1 MARIAFAWELGGE
14 FGHAMACSAL
24 ARMLQAR
31 GHEIAF
37 LFRELH
43 QLSFLADTS
52 DYAVFQAPVS
62 VREGHRVAI
71 PASFAEIL
79 VGCGYD
85 SGRHLAGLL
94 GGWLS
99 LFDRWN
105 PDIVLSDFSPTAL
118 LAARLRGL
126 RRVSYGNGFAVPPR
140 LSPLPAFR
148 FDEPIDPARVVQS
161 DARALGSAND
171 ALARFGGAPMRHL
184 AQQFETDDDFLA
196 TFPELDSYGNRP
208 AAGYWGPRFSVD
220 AGVSV
225 HWPAGNG
232 KRVLVYLKRQLPA
245 LDALIAALARSP
257 HRVAAFIP
265 ELEPARAARLA
276 GPGRIVSEQPMRRA
290 PPPPRRL
297 TRSATRSTPRPSS
310 NAASWCAS
318 RRSSRS
324 PRDGTHCPRREPR
337 LYSRPP
343 KEAEKNNEHRGTREE
358 PDHSAEA
365 GVAEDRRGAPYGA
378 GPLHPLRDDPRGDSR
393 GVRIHRALAHRDRDF
408 RRDLSGADRLGHRAP
423 GGAVPDVA
431 RHGLPPRTHHR
442 RARAEL
448 REREGFQPGLQGRGL
463 HADPGVDRGRVQHHP
478 VARHHRRAAVAL
490 QPLPALPG
498 IADPHE
504 DAAGQGDSVHG
515 CG

>member
-43 QLSFLADTS
+43 QLSFIADTS

-99 LFDRWN
+99 LFDRWK
-105 PDIVLSDFSPTAL
+105 PDLVLSDFSPTAL

-171 ALARFGGAPMRHL
+171 ALARFGGAPMQHL

-208 AAGYWGPRFSVD
+208 AVGYWGPRFSVD
-220 AGVSV
+220 AGASV

-276 GPGRIVSEQPMRRA
+276 GPGRIVSEQPMRLAPLLPECDLFVSQAGNVAVGTLMSGVPQLVFPSQYEQYLTGRRLEQIGAGVMVPPDA
-290 PPPPRRL
+290 PPAEV
-297 TRSATRSTPRPSS
+297 SAGLERALS
-310 NAASWCAS
+310 
-318 RRSSRS
+318 
-324 PRDGTHCPRREPR
+324 
-337 LYSRPP
+337 
-343 KEAEKNNEHRGTREE
+343 
-358 PDHSAEA
+358 
-365 GVAEDRRGAPYGA
+365 
-378 GPLHPLRDDPRGDSR
+378 DPRVAAAAKAYAKRYPQYSASEQQR
-393 GVRIHRALAHRDRDF
+393 RIVVRIEEILAQPSRWDALP
-408 RRDLSGADRLGHRAP
+408 AP
-423 GGAVPDVA
+423 GATPI
-431 RHGLPPRTHHR
+431 LTPT
-442 RARAEL
+442 
-448 REREGFQPGLQGRGL
+448 QGSGEK
-463 HADPGVDRGRVQHHP
+463 Q
-478 VARHHRRAAVAL
+478 
-490 QPLPALPG
+490 
-498 IADPHE
+498 
-504 DAAGQGDSVHG
+504 
-515 CG
+515 